1 MDCLAR
7 VNVDQLLSGPVV
19 PLTLFLT
26 FGSVVCVISIVARQ
40 WRRVRLGEAEVSLK
54 GRMVERGYSAD
65 EIERVCQIGIQSAPP
80 ERPRRGARHAN
91 KSFLT

>member
-7 VNVDQLLSGPVV
+7 VNVDQLLSGPIV
-19 PLTLFLT
+19 PLTLLLT
-26 FGSVVCVISIVARQ
+26 FGSVICLVSIVARQ

-65 EIERVCQIGIQSAPP
+65 EIERVCQIGVEAAPA
-80 ERPRRGARHAN
+80 ERHRRAARHTS
-91 KSFLT
+91 KPFLT